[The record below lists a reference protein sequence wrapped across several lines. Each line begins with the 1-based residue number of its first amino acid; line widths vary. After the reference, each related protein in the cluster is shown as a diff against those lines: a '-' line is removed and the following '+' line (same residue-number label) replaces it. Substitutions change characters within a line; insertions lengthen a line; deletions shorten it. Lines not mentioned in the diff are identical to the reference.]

1 MIIMIMIT
9 IITIIA
15 DNDIIPPPHKEQNGF
30 YDFDKYDDYKALFIK
45 IIIIIIVSAC
55 PKYFDDYE
63 YDDYGDYDE
72 GITLP
77 STTKLCS
84 CFDCSSAALNISFAS
99 SNSLIIMIMIML
111 MLVIMMLMM
120 VFATFRTA

>member
-72 GITLP
+72 GSPCQAPQSSVRASTVPTLL
-77 STTKLCS
+77 STSPLPC
-84 CFDCSSAALNISFAS
+84 L
-99 SNSLIIMIMIML
+99 LL
-111 MLVIMMLMM
+111 
-120 VFATFRTA
+120 

>member
-1 MIIMIMIT
+1 MPKL
-9 IITIIA
+9 
-15 DNDIIPPPHKEQNGF
+15 DNKHR
-30 YDFDKYDDYKALFIK
+30 YSDDYKSLFIK

-99 SNSLIIMIMIML
+99 SNSLMII
-111 MLVIMMLMM
+111 IMMLMLIM
-120 VFATFRTA
+120 MRWQLFVLLAVHVAIICVT